1 MTDSFLPRPS
11 PDPHHVFECDAHGH
25 LRGQR
30 LVINYEDPEGHGEDG
45 DEYIFGQGARK
56 EGEDAEAL
64 VSNHHPSYQRAAN
77 ASPKSP
83 SPVSCFIILTDAF
96 ASNRTYPPF
105 MLFIVSKTH
114 SLLVL
119 LMEPYLEDHF
129 DFVL

>member
-11 PDPHHVFECDAHGH
+11 PDPHHVSECDAHGH

-30 LVINYEDPEGHGEDG
+30 LVINYEDAEGHGGDG

-56 EGEDAEAL
+56 KGEDAEAL

-83 SPVSCFIILTDAF
+83 SSVSCFILLTD
-96 ASNRTYPPF
+96 SSPPIGRNPPSCYS
-105 MLFIVSKTH
+105 LFRCIFTMSMFIE
-114 SLLVL
+114 S
-119 LMEPYLEDHF
+119 YLEDL
-129 DFVL
+129 FVL